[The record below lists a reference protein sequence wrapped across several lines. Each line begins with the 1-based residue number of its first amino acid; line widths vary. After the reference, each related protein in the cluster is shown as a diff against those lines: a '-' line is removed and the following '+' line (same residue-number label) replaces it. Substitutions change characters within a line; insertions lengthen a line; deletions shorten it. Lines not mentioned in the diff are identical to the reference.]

1 MGIYNKEVSVR
12 VRGDMKRTLTTA
24 VLLVLAIALIII
36 GICDSQFG
44 PVLAKASKVCLEC
57 VGIG

>member
-1 MGIYNKEVSVR
+1 
-12 VRGDMKRTLTTA
+12 MKRKITTA

-36 GICDSQFG
+36 GICDSQFNL
-44 PVLAKASKVCLEC
+44 VLAKASKVCLEC

>member
-1 MGIYNKEVSVR
+1 
-12 VRGDMKRTLTTA
+12 MKRTITTA